1 MAQISFTGPDPTNP
15 QATATTTV
23 EVPDSMLLQAVQ
35 SICVLRGYSPETG
48 LGPGQFAIQQMLG
61 WCSEQIAAYD
71 RQSIFLEVE
80 RQIEVDKSQRQQ
92 SVKFVE

>member
-1 MAQISFTGPDPTNP
+1 MATITFTGPNP
-15 QATATTTV
+15 ANPAENSTTSV
-23 EVPDSMLLQAVQ
+23 EVPDAMLLGAVQ

-71 RQSIFLEVE
+71 RQSRFSEVE

>member
-23 EVPDSMLLQAVQ
+23 EVPDLMLLQAVQ
-35 SICVLRGYSPETG
+35 SICVRHGYTPDSG
-48 LGPGQFAIQQMLG
+48 LGPGQFAITKMLE
-61 WCSEQIAAYD
+61 WCGEQISMVD
-71 RQSIFLEVE
+71 RQSRFSQVE
-80 RQIEVDKSQRQQ
+80 TDIATEQLQRQQ